1 MKEVSAENIG
11 ADLLAMARRL
21 QSESLEVPLRSMVP
35 TLAEGFAGNFARA
48 AGPDGAWPP
57 RKEIGDGHPLMID
70 PMDEY
75 DLLGATQPGGPGN
88 VLEVG
93 PRVLQIGVSKDGGHP
108 GAAVHNFGFPD
119 RNIPQREY
127 LYATGETLDRMAE
140 SFADGVYQVIF
151 GF

>member
-1 MKEVSAENIG
+1 MAELTAENVG
-11 ADLLAMARRL
+11 EALRDMSRRL
-21 QSESLEVPLRSMVP
+21 QAESLETPLRSMLP
-35 TLAEGFAGNFARA
+35 ILTAGFADNFARA
-48 AGPDGAWPP
+48 SGPDGAWPP

-70 PMDEY
+70 PRDEY

>member
-1 MKEVSAENIG
+1 MREVSSENLG
-11 ADLLAMARRL
+11 MDLREMARRL
-21 QSESLEVPLRSMVP
+21 QSESLEGPLRGIIP
-35 TLAEGFAGNFARA
+35 TLADGFAGNFARF
-48 AGPDGAWPP
+48 AGPDGAWPS
-57 RKEIGDGHPLMID
+57 RKEIGDDHPLMID
-70 PMDEY
+70 PKDDY

-88 VLEVG
+88 VLDVG
-93 PRVLQIGVSKDGGHP
+93 PRELQIGVSKDSGHP
-108 GAAVHNFGFPD
+108 GAAVHNFGYPA